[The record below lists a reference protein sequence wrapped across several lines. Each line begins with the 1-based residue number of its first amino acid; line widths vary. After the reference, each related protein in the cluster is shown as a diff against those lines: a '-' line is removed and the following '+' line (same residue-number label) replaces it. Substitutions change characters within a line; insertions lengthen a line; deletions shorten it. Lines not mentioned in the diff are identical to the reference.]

1 MKDYIRGMKLFL
13 FYSLDIMDKLN
24 IHDISTPIFTLN
36 GIKTYARLVDVY
48 DGDTV
53 TCVFPIFGDN
63 YYKFNIRL
71 NGIDTA
77 ELKGDSKLKALAA
90 RHKILDYLCKDYNL
104 KEDCLRSDIQ
114 DFLKEHLTIIWLEC
128 YDFDK
133 YGRILGDVYK
143 NQEIKNTI
151 SNILIDANLAYKYN
165 GGTKLNFTKN

>member
-1 MKDYIRGMKLFL
+1 
-13 FYSLDIMDKLN
+13 MDKLS
-24 IHDISTPIFTLN
+24 IHDISTQIFTLN
-36 GIKTYARLVDVY
+36 GTCTHARLVDVY
-48 DGDTV
+48 DGDTI

-77 ELKGDSKLKALAA
+77 ELKGDNKLKALEA
-90 RHKILDYLCKDYNL
+90 RHKILEYLCKDYNYNL
-104 KEDCLRSDIQ
+104 KEDCLRSEIQ
-114 DFLKEHLTIIWLEC
+114 DFLKKHIIVIWLEC